1 MYFWKHLYTINHHK
15 WLVLKYCFRIGL
27 YRQGLLHD
35 MSKYSLTEFIP
46 GIRYY
51 TGHSSP
57 NEGERQAKG
66 YSSAWLHHKGRN
78 KHHLEYWIDY
88 SKQHNSQLH
97 GVEMP
102 FCYLAEMVCDRI
114 AASKTYL
121 KESYWNGAPL
131 EYYEKNKHHTI
142 LHPNTQ
148 QQLEYLLHLLK
159 EEGEPTLFA
168 YLKKQLK
175 NL

>member
-1 MYFWKHLYTINHHK
+1 MSFWKHFCTINHHK
-15 WLVLKYCFRIGL
+15 WLVLNYCFRIGL

-35 MSKYSLTEFIP
+35 ISKYSFTEFLP
-46 GIRYY
+46 GVRYY
-51 TGHSSP
+51 TGYCSP

-88 SKQHNSQLH
+88 SKQHNGQLH

-121 KESYWNGAPL
+121 KESYWDGSPL
-131 EYYEKNKHHTI
+131 EYYERNKHHAI
-142 LHPNTQ
+142 LHPNTR
-148 QQLEYLLHLLK
+148 QQLEYLLQLLK
-159 EEGEPTLFA
+159 EKGEPALFA